1 MINIDKIIDDY
12 NETTL
17 KDKIKEEFN
26 KKLNEDI
33 NTSTQEDRLVDYFRV
48 LDNEEEPSIISTTY
62 NSTLDSYPS
71 IVENDQ
77 VRIIQ
82 INKNQLLLALGLD
95 NLVSTN
101 SDEVVELLVK
111 IKGRECDSSCNPINP
126 KFPFDNNG

>member
-12 NETTL
+12 NETIL
-17 KDKIKEEFN
+17 EDKLKEEFN

-33 NTSTQEDRLVDYFRV
+33 NTSTQQDESVDYFRV

-62 NSTLDSYPS
+62 ASTLDSYPS

-95 NLVSTN
+95 KFVSTN
-101 SDEVVELLVK
+101 SDDNIELTVK
-111 IKGRECDSSCNPINP
+111 VKGRECDSHCNPINP
-126 KFPFDNNG
+126 EFPFDNNG